1 MTMYSS
7 LGVCTDIFPRP
18 KAGISKQFQK
28 NSIKCSSINAMIHKA
43 RYVKPNG
50 NEKM

>member
-1 MTMYSS
+1 MYSS
-7 LGVCTDIFPRP
+7 LGVRTDIFPRP

-28 NSIKCSSINAMIHKA
+28 NRIRCINVNAITHKA

-50 NEKM
+50 NAKM